1 MRHKFGFGIFFL
13 MVSIFF
19 LLISFTPKISGG
31 VISVETRFSLPFII
45 GLVFFVLSFILF
57 VQRQGLE
64 YLVIPVGGEKWENP
78 RARTARNTI
87 RPDHIDRVVITGD
100 IEGEKKKYKERNEDK
115 LSVYDTVRT
124 SGIKPGQIR
133 ILHGQDSEEDILY
146 LGKIVKPGD
155 TIYFDTFPLHYQEYK
170 TLIGKAQ
177 RDGKFP
183 KDVTLKN
190 ASIPQGKTEIAYGVM
205 GWLEEALKRRPLKYK
220 KDRESGALDKVK
232 GIVKKVI
239 GA

>member
-45 GLVFFVLSFILF
+45 GLVFVLSFILF

-100 IEGEKKKYKERNEDK
+100 IEGEKKKYKESEMK
-115 LSVYDTVRT
+115 TSSVFM
-124 SGIKPGQIR
+124 
-133 ILHGQDSEEDILY
+133 IL
-146 LGKIVKPGD
+146 LG
-155 TIYFDTFPLHYQEYK
+155 HQESSQ
-170 TLIGKAQ
+170 A
-177 RDGKFP
+177 R
-183 KDVTLKN
+183 
-190 ASIPQGKTEIAYGVM
+190 
-205 GWLEEALKRRPLKYK
+205 
-220 KDRESGALDKVK
+220 
-232 GIVKKVI
+232 
-239 GA
+239 